1 VVTNRERK
9 EGRGKRKRRKG
20 EGTVGIAGRVEV
32 PTVDKGMVR
41 DGVRKEGMMG
51 EVEEGTIAAGR
62 LSDHRLT
69 RLTLPTERPPFD
81 IAATA
86 LIITGA
92 TVGQTMTTPPQ
103 TRVPTATA
111 RHTCT
116 TGNHR
121 LRSLRFGTQF
131 VFHEL

>member
-1 VVTNRERK
+1 VVTNHERK

-20 EGTVGIAGRVEV
+20 EGTVVIAGRVEV
-32 PTVDKGMVR
+32 PTVDKVMVR

-51 EVEEGTIAAGR
+51 EVGEGTIAAGR

-81 IAATA
+81 IEATA

-121 LRSLRFGTQF
+121 LRSLR
-131 VFHEL
+131 

>member
-1 VVTNRERK
+1 
-9 EGRGKRKRRKG
+9 
-20 EGTVGIAGRVEV
+20 
-32 PTVDKGMVR
+32 MVR

-69 RLTLPTERPPFD
+69 RLILPIERPPFD
-81 IAATA
+81 TAAIALT
-86 LIITGA
+86 ITEA

-103 TRVPTATA
+103 TRVPTVTA

-116 TGNHR
+116 TGNRR